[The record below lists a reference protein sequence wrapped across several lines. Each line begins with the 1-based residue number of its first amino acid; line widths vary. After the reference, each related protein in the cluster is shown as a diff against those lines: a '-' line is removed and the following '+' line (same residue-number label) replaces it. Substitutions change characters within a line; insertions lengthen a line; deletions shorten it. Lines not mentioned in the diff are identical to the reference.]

1 MDCGATT
8 HIVHDISKFISF
20 DKQFNPEHHYIE
32 LADGSRSNNVTL
44 KRGDANVELCNVD
57 GNVQKALLRN
67 ALYVPSY
74 KQNIF
79 SVRAATSRGPR

>member
-1 MDCGATT
+1 VDCGATT

-44 KRGDANVELCNVD
+44 KRGDAQMLSC
-57 GNVQKALLRN
+57 AM
-67 ALYVPSY
+67 
-74 KQNIF
+74 
-79 SVRAATSRGPR
+79 